1 MAQKYGSPLF
11 VLQVFQGGAGTDMF
25 FVPGVE
31 GWHYY
36 SPVVLGTPIESK
48 YNQRII

>member
-11 VLQVFQGGAGTDMF
+11 VLHVFQGGAGTAMF

-31 GWHYY
+31 EWHYY
-36 SPVVLGTPIESK
+36 SPGVLGTPNESK
-48 YNQRII
+48 YKQRII